1 MDIIKVYGNNRLY
14 GDVTIQGCKN
24 SVLPILAA
32 SLVAGNNCI
41 IHNCPLL
48 SDVMTCID
56 IINCSGSNAEY
67 NSGTIYVNSKN
78 ISNHIIEC
86 EKMKKLRAS
95 IIFAAPL
102 ILRLGMA
109 EFTLPGGCN
118 IGTRPIDIHLAAFE
132 RMGVDVECDEG
143 NVKCI
148 AKKLTGADIYLP
160 FPSVGAT
167 ENVMLLATGCKGVT
181 RIYNA
186 AKEPEIVDLQ
196 NFLNASGARIT
207 GAGTN
212 VVTINPAKEFYDCE
226 YNIMPDRIEAIT
238 FICACASAGG
248 EIRLK
253 KTNYEHMS
261 IALCLLEKMGVKL
274 IRYPDSLVVVSNKK
288 LNCPDLVTTRPY
300 PGFPTDAQSLIMSLM
315 CHCEGAGMIK
325 ENIFENRL
333 EHAYQL
339 QKMGADIYVCDNR
352 AFVRGTKLN
361 GADTTACDLRSGA
374 ALVVAGLGCEGL
386 TTVNNCCYIDR
397 GYYDFSN
404 KLLNIGAKVERIQ
417 I

>member
-1 MDIIKVYGNNRLY
+1 MDSIKVYGKNKLY

-32 SLVAGNNCI
+32 SLVTGNNCI
-41 IHNCPLL
+41 IHNCPAL
-48 SDVMTCID
+48 SDVMICMD
-56 IINCSGSNAEY
+56 IINCSGSVAKYKN
-67 NSGTIYVNSKN
+67 GTLYVNSES
-78 ISNHIIEC
+78 ISNHIIES
-86 EKMKKLRAS
+86 EKMNKLRAS

-109 EFTLPGGCN
+109 EFTMPGGCN

-132 RMGVDVECDEG
+132 RMGVDVECNEG
-143 NVKCI
+143 NVKCM

-167 ENVMLLATGCKGVT
+167 ENVMILATGCKGIT

-212 VVTINPAKEFYDCE
+212 VITINPVKSYNDCE
-226 YNIMPDRIEAIT
+226 YSVMSDRIEAIT
-238 FICACASAGG
+238 FVCACASAGG

-253 KTNYEHMS
+253 KANCEHMAC
-261 IALCLLEKMGVKL
+261 ALSLIEKMGVKL

-288 LNCPDLVTTRPY
+288 LKCPEFVTTRPY

-315 CHCEGAGMIK
+315 CHSDGAGVIR
-325 ENIFENRL
+325 ENIFEKRL
-333 EHAYQL
+333 EHAL
-339 QKMGADIYVCDNR
+339 ELKKMGADVSTYENM
-352 AFVRGTKLN
+352 AFVRGTKLI
-361 GADTTACDLRSGA
+361 GSDTIACDLRSGA
-374 ALVVAGLGCEGL
+374 ALVVARLGCEGL
-386 TTVNNCCYIDR
+386 TTVGNCCYIDR
-397 GYYDFSN
+397 GYYDFVN
-404 KLLNIGAKVERIQ
+404 KLLNIGANIERI
-417 I
+417 